1 MPQELHIRIARA
13 NHLHII
19 GKITPAIVNEQTE
32 AGGVAKIIGHSRAQ
46 THMPTLKL
54 NPPKPP
60 PPNRNSNSSSPSLQH
75 SNSPPA
81 GTFTFSAPPP
91 ASIPFNPFAPATDSP
106 VAPEYSPITPKVQPA
121 LPAPTHHGAARFLP
135 PEPSVQQPFAT
146 TSAIAPAEYIPE
158 PSPLPFSSE
167 DSTDAIALRAAIS
180 ALQFQRKKAQDDL
193 RTLESAKR
201 NALALPLH
209 FRNELVAG
217 RLREQRPQFGGVQAI
232 LDRADSEDD
241 SDENESRQATLGA
254 AATTYPNTL
263 ERPAEIPD
271 SQPSRPGTSSS
282 STLHQ
287 PHPPQPKP
295 DFTPIPGPQDIIRM
309 PHIAWEK
316 YHIVGSALDQLHE
329 QQRRWPGSGFAYG
342 SGGAQQ
348 QQERGREFV
357 VAAPY
362 SAFLDGVVRE
372 GEGRKDSGAVG
383 AGGAGVVATG
393 VGTGTGLGT
402 GLVKEKEHP
411 METRKGSS
419 KYQG

>member
-1 MPQELHIRIARA
+1 
-13 NHLHII
+13 
-19 GKITPAIVNEQTE
+19 
-32 AGGVAKIIGHSRAQ
+32 
-46 THMPTLKL
+46 MPTLKL

-135 PEPSVQQPFAT
+135 PEPNAQYSPAT
-146 TSAIAPAEYIPE
+146 ASAIAPAEYIPE

-180 ALQFQRKKAQDDL
+180 ALRFQRKKAQDDL
-193 RTLESAKR
+193 RTLEKAKR
-201 NALALPLH
+201 DALAGPMH

-232 LDRADSEDD
+232 LDRADSEDS
-241 SDENESRQATLGA
+241 SDEDENRQATLGA

-263 ERPAEIPD
+263 ERPAEIPN

-282 STLHQ
+282 STPPQ
-287 PHPPQPKP
+287 PHPPRPNP
-295 DFTPIPGPQDIIRM
+295 DFTRIPGPQDIIRM

-342 SGGAQQ
+342 GVGGGTQQQ

-362 SAFLDGVVRE
+362 SAFLDGVVGE

-383 AGGAGVVATG
+383 AGGARVVGTG
-393 VGTGTGLGT
+393 VGTGPE
-402 GLVKEKEHP
+402 VVKEKEKEHP
-411 METRKGSS
+411 METRRGSS

>member
-1 MPQELHIRIARA
+1 MSSSDVRQSGVRVVALVLASLMPQELRWWS
-13 NHLHII
+13 
-19 GKITPAIVNEQTE
+19 KINR
-32 AGGVAKIIGHSRAQ
+32 SYRAQ

-60 PPNRNSNSSSPSLQH
+60 PDRNSNSSSPSQQNT
-75 SNSPPA
+75 SSPPA
-81 GTFTFSAPPP
+81 STFTFSAPPP
-91 ASIPFNPFAPATDSP
+91 ASIPFNPFAPATDIP
-106 VAPEYSPITPKVQPA
+106 VAPEYSPITPKVEPV
-121 LPAPTHHGAARFLP
+121 LPAPTQHGAARFLP

-201 NALALPLH
+201 DALAEPMH
-209 FRNELVAG
+209 FRNELVPG

-241 SDENESRQATLGA
+241 SDEDENRQATLGA

-271 SQPSRPGTSSS
+271 SQPSRPGTSPAP
-282 STLHQ
+282 TAPQ
-287 PHPPQPKP
+287 PQPPKPMPKP
-295 DFTPIPGPQDIIRM
+295 DSTPIPGPQSIVRM

-329 QQRRWPGSGFAYG
+329 QQRRWPGSGFAYD
-342 SGGAQQ
+342 GGGVQ
-348 QQERGREFV
+348 QQERGREFT

-362 SAFLDGVVRE
+362 SAFLDGVVGE

-383 AGGAGVVATG
+383 VGSAGVVGTG
-393 VGTGTGLGT
+393 VGTGPGV
-402 GLVKEKEHP
+402 VKEKEHP
-411 METRKGSS
+411 METRRGSS
-419 KYQG
+419 KYQN

>member
-1 MPQELHIRIARA
+1 
-13 NHLHII
+13 
-19 GKITPAIVNEQTE
+19 
-32 AGGVAKIIGHSRAQ
+32 
-46 THMPTLKL
+46 MPTLKL

-75 SNSPPA
+75 NNSPPA

-106 VAPEYSPITPKVQPA
+106 VAPEYSPITPKVQPV
-121 LPAPTHHGAARFLP
+121 LPAPTQHGAARFLP
-135 PEPSVQQPFAT
+135 PEPNAQYSPAT
-146 TSAIAPAEYIPE
+146 ASAIAPAEYIPE

-201 NALALPLH
+201 NALASPLH

-241 SDENESRQATLGA
+241 SDEDESRQATLGA
-254 AATTYPNTL
+254 AVTTYPNPL

-282 STLHQ
+282 SN
-287 PHPPQPKP
+287 PVHPPPPQTPMP

-342 SGGAQQ
+342 GVGGGTQQQ

-362 SAFLDGVVRE
+362 SAFLDGVVGE
-372 GEGRKDSGAVG
+372 GEGRKDNGAAVV
-383 AGGAGVVATG
+383 AGGGGSGG
-393 VGTGTGLGT
+393 VGTGTGLRT

-411 METRKGSS
+411 METRRGSS